1 MLLKMPMRKKDL
13 KPAQADAI
21 AAGTYVKRE
30 KPLELPSKFLTSFM
44 QWISDIRPLFVRD
57 KCAL

>member
-1 MLLKMPMRKKDL
+1 MPMRKKDL

-30 KPLELPSKFLTSFM
+30 KPLELPSETL
-44 QWISDIRPLFVRD
+44 PVLFH
-57 KCAL
+57 AHLI